1 MAQIGAHQKMSG
13 AKPRTE
19 KRFTRKRLLLLVAL
33 AVGLVIVF
41 APFGCK
47 TNKNHVTIGI
57 QTSPAMA
64 LVMVAKDKQYFEE
77 EGLDVELKE
86 FTAGKFALQA
96 FLGGSLDFAV
106 AGEVPVTLATLQGS
120 NFNVLAQV
128 VEKTTNEVRVV
139 ARREE
144 NITDATAYFKK
155 KKRKLATSFGGG
167 PEFFTYNF
175 LKKHGI
181 AANEVEI
188 ISQKPE
194 DMPAALVN
202 GSVDAVSIFDP
213 FAFISEKQMG
223 DKGVTFVDPDTYSE
237 LYVVTVSQDMVEKRR
252 DVVDKLLR
260 ALVKAQAFIK
270 QNPVESKSIVVKY
283 TKLDAS
289 VVEGIWQN
297 FSFGVALNQ
306 LLLDYQ
312 NQESAWAREKGT
324 VPQNAPMVNFRQRI
338 YDGPLK
344 SIKPEA
350 VQLP

>member
-1 MAQIGAHQKMSG
+1 MT
-13 AKPRTE
+13 AKLRNH
-19 KRFTRKRLLLLVAL
+19 KLVSILILLLFSTAFVVL
-33 AVGLVIVF
+33 APL
-41 APFGCK
+41 GCR
-47 TNKNHVTIGI
+47 TNKNHVTMGI

-64 LVMVAKDKQYFEE
+64 LVMVAKDKQFFDA

-106 AGEVPVTLATLQGS
+106 AGEVPVTLSTLQGS
-120 NFNVLAQV
+120 NFYVLSQV
-128 VEKTTNEVRVV
+128 VEKTSNEVRVV

-144 NITDATAYFKK
+144 SITDATTYFKK

-223 DKGVTFVDPDTYSE
+223 DKGITFADSDIYSE
-237 LYVVTVSQDMVEKRR
+237 LYVLTVSQDTVEKRR
-252 DVVDKLLR
+252 DVVDKLLK
-260 ALVKAQAFIK
+260 ALIKAQEFVK
-270 QNPVESKSIVVKY
+270 GNPDEAKNIVIKY
-283 TKLDAS
+283 TKLDRS
-289 VVEGIWQN
+289 VIEGIWKN
-297 FSFGVALNQ
+297 FSFGVALNK

-312 NQESAWAREKGT
+312 NQEAVWAREKGT
-324 VPQNAPMVNFRQRI
+324 VPANAPAVDFRQRI
-338 YDGPLK
+338 YDAPLK
-344 SIKPEA
+344 GIKPEA